1 MLGVLKNPFFSNEQ
15 TTRMGEGVERQ
26 KRCTSSFTV
35 RVCITATH
43 VETTMSGNKEKRTR
57 KVERSRRR
65 KSDKAAQRLA
75 HKRTKRKE
83 KKKNTSGTHTK
94 SVQRPCEFVTHCD
107 IHFYDRARGTSPV
120 TALFFFSFIILTCPI
135 RSAFGGKTKE
145 KTCLASTYTEGKPNH
160 YNDNH
165 NYHSLLRHLKKK
177 KNSTAIQ
184 NS

>member
-83 KKKNTSGTHTK
+83 KKKKTPAAHTQKVCNVHANSSHIVTSTFMIGL
-94 SVQRPCEFVTHCD
+94 V
-107 IHFYDRARGTSPV
+107 
-120 TALFFFSFIILTCPI
+120 AL
-135 RSAFGGKTKE
+135 R
-145 KTCLASTYTEGKPNH
+145 
-160 YNDNH
+160 
-165 NYHSLLRHLKKK
+165 R
-177 KNSTAIQ
+177 
-184 NS
+184 